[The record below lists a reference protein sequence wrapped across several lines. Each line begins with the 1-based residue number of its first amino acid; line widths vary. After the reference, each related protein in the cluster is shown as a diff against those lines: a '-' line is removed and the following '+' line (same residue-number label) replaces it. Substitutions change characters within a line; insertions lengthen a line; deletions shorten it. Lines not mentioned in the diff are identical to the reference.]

1 MRNVENKIKKTNEQI
16 NKINELDKKIQNELS
31 IKVPQYI
38 LDEIIVGGTK
48 ENIIALTNLAK
59 LNNRISEQTA
69 NTFIK
74 NIDNIY
80 NMSWWQLL
88 FKKGFQKMR
97 FCDKIKDEN
106 CRIYKV

>member
-1 MRNVENKIKKTNEQI
+1 MRNAENEIEKNEQI

-31 IKVPQYI
+31 IKVPEYI
-38 LDEIIVGGTK
+38 LDEIIVDGTK

-59 LNNRISEQTA
+59 LNNRISKQDA
-69 NTFIK
+69 NTFIQ
-74 NIDNIY
+74 NIDKYIY
-80 NMSWWQLL
+80 MSWRQLL
-88 FKKGFQKMR
+88 FKKGFQKMW